1 MTIKTAADMIAEAK
15 SRIREVTVAEVAK
28 TVGTPGAPILLDIR
42 ERHETNL
49 GRVVG
54 AVLIPRGSLEQKIEA
69 VAPRDA
75 MIVIY
80 CASGNRSALAADT
93 LRQMGYSNAV
103 NLIGGWNAWVGAGG
117 PTED

>member
-15 SRIREVTVAEVAK
+15 SRIREVSAAEIVKA
-28 TVGTPGAPILLDIR
+28 VGSADAPILLDVR

-49 GRVVG
+49 GHAPG

-69 VAPRDA
+69 AAPRDA
-75 MIVIY
+75 RIVIY

-93 LRQMGYSNAV
+93 LQQMGYTNVV

-117 PTED
+117 PSED